1 MQTTIDT
8 DLLKKT
14 FKEAIAETLHEERG
28 FLHDIIAEVIEE
40 IALSEAIREGLNT
53 ELVERDAVFR
63 LLEGER

>member
-28 FLHDIIAEVIEE
+28 FLHDIIAEVMEE
-40 IALSEAIREGLNT
+40 IVLSEAIREGLNT

>member
-53 ELVERDAVFR
+53 KLVERDAVFR

>member
-53 ELVERDAVFR
+53 ELVKRDAVFR
-63 LLEGER
+63 LLEGKQ

>member
-53 ELVERDAVFR
+53 ELIERDAVFR

>member
-63 LLEGER
+63 SLEGER

>member
-28 FLHDIIAEVIEE
+28 FLHDIIVEVIEE

-53 ELVERDAVFR
+53 KLVERDAVFR